1 MIDKQ
6 VTYAAGDEKTAEGP
20 LTPLILHTQ
29 EESSSTSSTHIC
41 RPDGSSDSS
50 DSRKFKQ
57 SKVRFGHNIAFAE
70 DEDVERSPRCSE
82 AGGRSMAK
90 RALYKRLLSNPKDE
104 LRHFRSGLLWL
115 GLDQSSPTKVV
126 LSWIVFFLF
135 TLVVPVFNYNF
146 VSCSECGEEHG
157 HPFEKM
163 VQVSET
169 ALAAVSFLCLS
180 NIVRQYGLR
189 RTLLLDKIIKESHD
203 VRLGYEQELRSAFSL
218 LAWILLPCFLIE
230 LIFRAWWYIYVSI
243 SIPFVPADSRLNVL
257 LCSTGMLSWLYRTS
271 VFLFMCVLFRL
282 MCCLQILRLKGY
294 KKLLEDTP
302 DVSVILSEHLRIRS
316 QLLTISHRFRI
327 FMVSSLFTISFS
339 QMSSLFVIL
348 GSAKSI
354 NFFRAGDLAVCS
366 AVQLTGLVL
375 CLHGAAKITHR
386 AQRIVGIVSQWHALA
401 TCNPSAV
408 TASTDADN
416 FNSDPLQRSPA
427 AVLYGPAHP
436 LLYNDSCDDLESS
449 MPRIQ
454 SDVEQSIHDFEAYQ
468 KRQALVTYLQHS
480 RAGISLYGFVL
491 DRGFLYAMFGVTFSL
506 TLFIL
511 GKTII

>member
-1 MIDKQ
+1 MTFTRRKYIRLKCRNICWWSCSWTADAIICAKVRWNAYPDVMKTALEVLITRKNIVGKLELSLMFRILEIWSWELLSTSFLFFVFPLMQGASMIDKQ
-6 VTYAAGDEKTAEGP
+6 VTYAAGDEQTAEGP

-50 DSRKFKQ
+50 DSRKIKQ

-146 VSCSECGEEHG
+146 VSCSECGEEHA

-180 NIVRQYGLR
+180 SIVRQYGLR

-203 VRLGYEQELRSAFSL
+203 VRLGYEQELR
-218 LAWILLPCFLIE
+218 
-230 LIFRAWWYIYVSI
+230 
-243 SIPFVPADSRLNVL
+243 
-257 LCSTGMLSWLYRTS
+257 
-271 VFLFMCVLFRL
+271 
-282 MCCLQILRLKGY
+282 
-294 KKLLEDTP
+294 
-302 DVSVILSEHLRIRS
+302 
-316 QLLTISHRFRI
+316 
-327 FMVSSLFTISFS
+327 VSSL
-339 QMSSLFVIL
+339 SLSLSPHAHNAMYLSPIPEAFDWFVHWFHKRSGAVVMEL
-348 GSAKSI
+348 CRAPSRYWHG
-354 NFFRAGDLAVCS
+354 FFC
-366 AVQLTGLVL
+366 
-375 CLHGAAKITHR
+375 
-386 AQRIVGIVSQWHALA
+386 
-401 TCNPSAV
+401 P
-408 TASTDADN
+408 ASW
-416 FNSDPLQRSPA
+416 
-427 AVLYGPAHP
+427 
-436 LLYNDSCDDLESS
+436 
-449 MPRIQ
+449 
-454 SDVEQSIHDFEAYQ
+454 
-468 KRQALVTYLQHS
+468 
-480 RAGISLYGFVL
+480 
-491 DRGFLYAMFGVTFSL
+491 
-506 TLFIL
+506 
-511 GKTII
+511 

>member
-1 MIDKQ
+1 MQGASMIDKQ
-6 VTYAAGDEKTAEGP
+6 VTYAAGDEQTAEGP

-50 DSRKFKQ
+50 DSRKIKQ

-82 AGGRSMAK
+82 AGGRSMTK

-146 VSCSECGEEHG
+146 VSCSECGEEHA

-203 VRLGYEQELRSAFSL
+203 VRLGYEQELR
-218 LAWILLPCFLIE
+218 
-230 LIFRAWWYIYVSI
+230 
-243 SIPFVPADSRLNVL
+243 
-257 LCSTGMLSWLYRTS
+257 
-271 VFLFMCVLFRL
+271 
-282 MCCLQILRLKGY
+282 
-294 KKLLEDTP
+294 
-302 DVSVILSEHLRIRS
+302 
-316 QLLTISHRFRI
+316 
-327 FMVSSLFTISFS
+327 VSSLS
-339 QMSSLFVIL
+339 
-348 GSAKSI
+348 
-354 NFFRAGDLAVCS
+354 
-366 AVQLTGLVL
+366 L
-375 CLHGAAKITHR
+375 CLTP
-386 AQRIVGIVSQWHALA
+386 HAHNAMYL
-401 TCNPSAV
+401 
-408 TASTDADN
+408 
-416 FNSDPLQRSPA
+416 SPI
-427 AVLYGPAHP
+427 P
-436 LLYNDSCDDLESS
+436 E
-449 MPRIQ
+449 
-454 SDVEQSIHDFEAYQ
+454 
-468 KRQALVTYLQHS
+468 
-480 RAGISLYGFVL
+480 
-491 DRGFLYAMFGVTFSL
+491 TFD
-506 TLFIL
+506 
-511 GKTII
+511 

>member
-6 VTYAAGDEKTAEGP
+6 VTYAAGDEQTAEGP

-50 DSRKFKQ
+50 DSRKIKQ

-146 VSCSECGEEHG
+146 VSCSECGEEHA

-203 VRLGYEQELRSAFSL
+203 VRLGYEQELR
-218 LAWILLPCFLIE
+218 
-230 LIFRAWWYIYVSI
+230 
-243 SIPFVPADSRLNVL
+243 
-257 LCSTGMLSWLYRTS
+257 
-271 VFLFMCVLFRL
+271 
-282 MCCLQILRLKGY
+282 
-294 KKLLEDTP
+294 
-302 DVSVILSEHLRIRS
+302 
-316 QLLTISHRFRI
+316 
-327 FMVSSLFTISFS
+327 VSSLSLCLSLHTHTMQCIYLQFQKHFIDLCTDSTRDLGLLSWSFAERLLVTGMDSSALLPDRADFQGVVVYICFHHYPLRSCRLKAERVALLHRHALMALPHLSFS
-339 QMSSLFVIL
+339 FHVRPIQ
-348 GSAKSI
+348 A
-354 NFFRAGDLAVCS
+354 D
-366 AVQLTGLVL
+366 VL
-375 CLHGAAKITHR
+375 
-386 AQRIVGIVSQWHALA
+386 SP
-401 TCNPSAV
+401 NPSSQGV
-408 TASTDADN
+408 
-416 FNSDPLQRSPA
+416 QKA
-427 AVLYGPAHP
+427 AGGHTRRVCHP
-436 LLYNDSCDDLESS
+436 L
-449 MPRIQ
+449 
-454 SDVEQSIHDFEAYQ
+454 
-468 KRQALVTYLQHS
+468 
-480 RAGISLYGFVL
+480 
-491 DRGFLYAMFGVTFSL
+491 
-506 TLFIL
+506 
-511 GKTII
+511 

>member
-1 MIDKQ
+1 MFRILEIWSQELLWTSFLFFVFPLIQGANMIDKQ
-6 VTYAAGDEKTAEGP
+6 VTYAAGDEQTAEGP
-20 LTPLILHTQ
+20 LTPMILHTQ
-29 EESSSTSSTHIC
+29 EESSSTPSTHIC

-50 DSRKFKQ
+50 DSRKIKQ

-82 AGGRSMAK
+82 AAERSMAK

-146 VSCSECGEEHG
+146 VSCSECGEEHA

-203 VRLGYEQELRSAFSL
+203 VRLGYEQELRVSSLSLSLSTSTQCNVSISNSRNIWLTCALIPQEIWGCCHRVLQSAFSL

-302 DVSVILSEHLRIRS
+302 DVSVILSEHLRIKS

-354 NFFRAGDLAVCS
+354 NFFRAGDLAVCMILLIFIS
-366 AVQLTGLVL
+366 FNW
-375 CLHGAAKITHR
+375 CH
-386 AQRIVGIVSQWHALA
+386 
-401 TCNPSAV
+401 TCCCWTP
-408 TASTDADN
+408 TASQVFKVHYNYLLN
-416 FNSDPLQRSPA
+416 FNCDRETL
-427 AVLYGPAHP
+427 
-436 LLYNDSCDDLESS
+436 SC
-449 MPRIQ
+449 
-454 SDVEQSIHDFEAYQ
+454 
-468 KRQALVTYLQHS
+468 
-480 RAGISLYGFVL
+480 SLRFL
-491 DRGFLYAMFGVTFSL
+491 DA
-506 TLFIL
+506 
-511 GKTII
+511 K